1 MTTYSYTSYTR
12 TPYTSSRKSSH
23 TSSTFTYKKT
33 THASGS
39 WGNYSTMQ
47 WPSIPGSDFRGE
59 FERLWKIYDLNDDGT
74 IAGMELSLFLDAL
87 TNLLKR
93 YYGAWKP
100 WQEIRQGLQY
110 DLDKNFDG
118 QITRAEAN
126 AFLEKRQ
133 ASGAAP
139 SYDSPDFVQQYKPPV
154 KRYGKTTTWHSTWS
168 TSGSTGVQAADA
180 ACRQPAKYA
189 DGMRHMPTACA
200 MCRQPVHPSDSMCAM
215 LGGDLLNPGLVAAR
229 AT

>member
-1 MTTYSYTSYTR
+1 
-12 TPYTSSRKSSH
+12 
-23 TSSTFTYKKT
+23 
-33 THASGS
+33 
-39 WGNYSTMQ
+39 MQ

-168 TSGSTGVQAADA
+168 TSGSTGGIGWPKIDNPEFEFEFERLWSYYDRDKSNSMNGPEVPLFLDAITTLLQHYYVSWKSWEDLREAVQWDLDRN
-180 ACRQPAKYA
+180 C
-189 DGMRHMPTACA
+189 DGVITRKEAHDFVQ
-200 MCRQPVHPSDSMCAM
+200 RRRKGES
-215 LGGDLLNPGLVAAR
+215 L
-229 AT
+229 